1 MYRLRKQFN
10 FEAAHSLP
18 LVPRDHPC
26 FRVHGHSYSVVIE
39 VGSEK
44 LLDGFVIDFRKINE
58 FAKPIVNEFDHQNLN
73 DFVDNPTCENLC
85 SLIAQRFCESF
96 RSSYEDVEVYDTSG
110 LVYLLAVEVSET
122 PKTKCRLELRE
133 EL

>member
-96 RSSYEDVEVYDTSG
+96 RSNIIIAG